1 MKTESLRRET
11 TSLGDMRR
19 DLRERFERL
28 KEGNPS
34 PDISKSLREQMTAEN
49 LIRRRDL
56 WNFIEE
62 HKDQTKDQF
71 GGWLILQEVRRTDKM
86 IMAVDLWND
95 MVYQKLKEELYR

>member
-11 TSLGDMRR
+11 ISLGDMRR